1 MIRHLDIVNTQRL
14 EGDAF
19 VSTFPS
25 GAASAVSEFGHE
37 HETPPRALTV
47 TGWMRAKRAIRA
59 WLVQRMRPKTRR
71 AP

>member
-59 WLVQRMRPKTRR
+59 IAIAAVWP
-71 AP
+71 